1 MHDNKLASV
10 SNNAGACMQMCKAA
24 HQAELSEAWMRLAV
38 DLCHSFPDKAQSW
51 CILADAAAENRHFK
65 LAMAA
70 YQQCCNMTQE
80 AKVQKY
86 CIQVRLQLL
95 SVPIAQVCAWA
106 AYKTAQPSK
115 CITSALPRLVSP
127 LGAANLCASKAECA
141 NNNFCMCLMLHT
153 SHVTDMAYLSCRATC
168 SDGVHLC
175 QVACLA
181 ACKTGRPSC
190 ASAGHCGE
198 V

>member
-1 MHDNKLASV
+1 
-10 SNNAGACMQMCKAA
+10 MQMCKAA

-65 LAMAA
+65 LAMVA
-70 YQQCCNMTQE
+70 YQQCWNMSQE

-86 CIQVRLQLL
+86 CIQVRSQLL
-95 SVPIAQVCAWA
+95 SVRIAQVCALE
-106 AYKTAQPSK
+106 AYETTQPSE
-115 CITSALPRLVSP
+115 CITSALPRLLPP
-127 LGAANLCASKAECA
+127 LGANLCVSKAEFA
-141 NNNFCMCLMLHT
+141 NKNFCMCQGLMLHT

-168 SDGVHLC
+168 SAGVHLC
-175 QVACLA
+175 QIACLA
-181 ACKTGRPSC
+181 ACKAGSPYC
-190 ASAGHCGE
+190 ASAGHCAQ